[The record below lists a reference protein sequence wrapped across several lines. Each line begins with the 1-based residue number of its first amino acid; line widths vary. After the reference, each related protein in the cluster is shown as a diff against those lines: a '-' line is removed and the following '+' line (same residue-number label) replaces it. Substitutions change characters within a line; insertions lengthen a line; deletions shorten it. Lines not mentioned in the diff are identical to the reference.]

1 MVFYQVVDK
10 KSDEILSFSAA
21 FKESEI
27 KLFDLPFKFAE
38 IMSKIPMDNY
48 NRKQRLAI
56 SEMLNKS
63 ACIGRI
69 MTVVAV
75 PDTPKKPSSSS
86 STRYRNS
93 RSRPIFRFPLT
104 ACNSYQ

>member
-63 ACIGRI
+63 ACIGRV
-69 MTVVAV
+69 MTVVSV
-75 PDTPKKPSSSS
+75 PDTPKEAVKFFFFDKVQEFALKANLPVSVN
-86 STRYRNS
+86 R
-93 RSRPIFRFPLT
+93 L
-104 ACNSYQ
+104 

>member
-10 KSDEILSFSAA
+10 KSNELLSFSAA

-27 KLFDLPFKFAE
+27 RLFDLPFKFAE

-48 NRKQRLAI
+48 NRKERLAI

-69 MTVVAV
+69 LTVVSV
-75 PDTPKKPSSSS
+75 PDTPKQAVQFLFDKVQEFALQH
-86 STRYRNS
+86 N
-93 RSRPIFRFPLT
+93 LT
-104 ACNSYQ
+104 VSVNRL

>member
-21 FKESEI
+21 FTESEI
-27 KLFDLPFKFAE
+27 RTFDLPFKFAE

-75 PDTPKKPSSSS
+75 PDTPKEAVKFFFDKVQEFALQSNLSVSVN
-86 STRYRNS
+86 R
-93 RSRPIFRFPLT
+93 L
-104 ACNSYQ
+104 